1 MPCLKHS
8 RLARS
13 RAHFRRSLFS
23 PLSHSLLHPPGAL
36 LLQAH
41 DLLRRP
47 DSLSHLR
54 NKIKRPRTVVERLSP
69 PGYRFAPICGA
80 RIFLPSVLLRAK
92 IRPLH
97 ETRTS
102 SSAPGSDARL
112 SPTSHARRTHN
123 PGPDSSSHLR
133 NKTKRPR
140 TVVFLFWLRGWDLN
154 LTASGL

>member
-1 MPCLKHS
+1 MPCRKHS

-13 RAHFRRSLFS
+13 HTHFRSSLFS

-47 DSLSHLR
+47 DSSSHLR

-123 PGPDSSSHLR
+123 R
-133 NKTKRPR
+133 KTMISYPVPATKTRKKAR
-140 TVVFLFWLRGWDLN
+140 FCVLSCFGC
-154 LTASGL
+154 GGGI